1 MNDFVIP
8 PSGRVL
14 GIDWGTSR
22 IGVAISDE
30 TQLVASPLATLRRRA
45 GKRLPMRDFLTIVE
59 REHPVGLVVGLAL
72 DDDSAEGTAATA
84 AREMG
89 DVFGAKSGLPLD
101 WTDESFSTVEAQGVM
116 LASGRSRHHRAEH
129 VDSAAAAT
137 LLQQWLDR
145 RRREP
150 RV

>member
-1 MNDFVIP
+1 MIP
-8 PSGRVL
+8 TSGRVL

-72 DDDSAEGTAATA
+72 NDDSAEGTAAAA

-89 DVFGAKSGLPLD
+89 DAFAAKSGLPLD
-101 WTDESFSTVEAQGVM
+101 WTDESFSTVEAQDVM
-116 LASGRSRHHRAEH
+116 IASGRSRHHRALH
-129 VDSAAAAT
+129 IDSAAAAR